1 MIKKIITSITVLA
14 TFYTYGQQPEIQ
26 YYRPNSKKGLNTFEA
41 PKKDTV
47 DFDGVKVR
55 VGGDFAMQFQGLTQS
70 NEAENLVE
78 LGSNFNLPTANLNID
93 VQLYDGLRMHM
104 RTYMSSRHHVE
115 AWIKGGHIQI
125 DELNFIKKD
134 FLSGLMD
141 YTTVRI
147 GLDEINYGDA
157 HFRRSDNARAIYN
170 PFVGNYIMDAFTT
183 EVFGEVM
190 LRKKGVIG
198 VLGVSNGKLNQN
210 VVIDD
215 NTYNKPSFYGK
226 LGYDKQFGDDFRARL
241 TGSWYINTG
250 TTTGTWLYGGD
261 RAGARYYNILQT
273 TDGQGGDFDSRYNAR
288 FAKITS
294 FQVNPFIKWKGLEL
308 FGIYEIAQG
317 HRTFENPEDKEGAMT
332 QLAAELIYRFGKKE
346 QFYVAGRYNEVSGKM
361 RESATDE
368 LNISRIN
375 AGAGWYI
382 TKNVLVKLE
391 YVTQDYNGDAW
402 TGRFEGANFSGFMGE
417 AAISF

>member
-1 MIKKIITSITVLA
+1 MIKRIITSLTVLV
-14 TFYTYGQQPEIQ
+14 TFYTFGQQPKIQ
-26 YYRPNSKKGLNTFEA
+26 FYRPNNKKGLNTFEA
-41 PKKDTV
+41 TKKDTV
-47 DFDGVKVR
+47 DYDGVKVR
-55 VGGDFAMQFQGLTQS
+55 VGGDFAMQFQGLSQS
-70 NEAENLVE
+70 NEAENLVQ
-78 LGSNFNLPTANLNID
+78 LGNNFNLPTANLNID

-104 RTYMSSRHHVE
+104 RTYMSSRHHVD

-125 DELNFIKKD
+125 DKLNFIKKD

-141 YTTVRI
+141 FTTVRI
-147 GLDEINYGDA
+147 GLDELNYGDA
-157 HFRRSDNARAIYN
+157 HFRRSDNARAIFN

-190 LRKKGVIG
+190 LRKKGVIA

-210 VVIDD
+210 VVVDD

-226 LGYDKQFGDDFRARL
+226 LGYDKEFGDDFRARL

-250 TTTGTWLYGGD
+250 TSTGTWMYGGD
-261 RAGARYYNILQT
+261 RAGSRYYNILHT
-273 TDGQGGDFDSRYNAR
+273 TDGEGDDFGGRFNAR
-288 FAKITS
+288 FSKITS

-308 FGIYEIAQG
+308 FGIYELAQG
-317 HRTFENPEDKEGAMT
+317 HQTFDNPEDEEGAMT

-361 RESATDE
+361 RESADND

-375 AGAGWYI
+375 AGAGWYL

-391 YVTQDYNGDAW
+391 YMTQDYNGNAW
-402 TGRFEGANFSGFMGE
+402 TDRYEGANFNGIVGE
-417 AAISF
+417 AVISF